1 MLKNNV
7 LRRVK
12 KMQEDKKAKTQEMI
26 ETAERISAERIHGI
40 YNYHQQK
47 IKEREEEIPIIIKGI
62 QAELEIMENRSRKG
76 SEKFFYMQKEE
87 WT

>member
-47 IKEREEEIPIIIKGI
+47 IKEREE
-62 QAELEIMENRSRKG
+62 
-76 SEKFFYMQKEE
+76 
-87 WT
+87 